1 MQRRGPKG
9 DRVEPRESALRQYLE
24 TLKRQAWLVILVPAV
39 TLGAMFAYLEQQ
51 DPVYRARTLIVVG
64 EPRTKAPPVL
74 GSHSVT
80 RTVTKLLESDL
91 VTRQIIDDL
100 ALNISPDEF
109 RQKLNVGVLPD
120 VSAVDVTYDSTDRRV
135 ALNVLEEMTTIF
147 TREVDQRLGVAAS
160 GEASTENTQSFDL
173 IVQVFDP
180 PHVEPEPVAP
190 KYGANI
196 IFGGVAGLAL
206 GLLLAVAR
214 EALDSRLR
222 SRRDAE
228 DWFGAPVVGSLPREM
243 VGRPPPGVGSGP
255 RRKGRSEDRRVAMLD
270 QLRAKLQFAQTG
282 ISGPTILVAGAG
294 PFVEKS
300 SVVANVGAAL
310 ARSGKRVVCVDADV
324 RRPRLDRAFGLTK
337 ESPGLVDVLEGD
349 VDLDEALHE
358 IELLQPGSN
367 GAAPVEHSGRL
378 WVLLAGRPPS
388 PLTDV
393 FTPETVSRLVERLY
407 HQADTVVFDSP
418 PLPVAESYPLALESD
433 NVLVVAR
440 RGRTTR
446 DQAEAVRLALHE
458 IGVEKVGIVMT
469 DERTD
474 GYAAG
479 Y

>member
-1 MQRRGPKG
+1 M
-9 DRVEPRESALRQYLE
+9 EPRDSALRQYLE
-24 TLKRQAWLVILVPAV
+24 TLRRQAWLVLLVPVV

-64 EPRTKAPPVL
+64 EPRSRAAPVL
-74 GSHSVT
+74 SSHSVT
-80 RTVTKLLESDL
+80 RTMTELLESDL
-91 VTRQIIDDL
+91 VSRTVIQEL
-100 ALNISPDEF
+100 GLSTSPEEF
-109 RQKLNVGVLPD
+109 KQKLKVGVLPD
-120 VSAVDVTYDSTDRRV
+120 VSALDVTYDSTDQTV
-135 ALNVLEEMTTIF
+135 ALNVLEEMTAIF
-147 TREVDQRLGVAAS
+147 TKEVDETLGVAAS
-160 GEASTENTQSFDL
+160 GSSGPRTDQSFDL
-173 IVQVFDP
+173 IVRVFDP
-180 PHVEPEPVAP
+180 PHVEPDPVAP

-222 SRRDAE
+222 TRRDAE
-228 DWFGAPVVGSLPREM
+228 EWFGAPVVGALPREM

-255 RRKGRSEDRRVAMLD
+255 RRTGRFEDRRAAMLD
-270 QLRAKLQFAQTG
+270 LLRAKLQFAQTG
-282 ISGPTILVAGAG
+282 IIGPTILVAGAG

-324 RRPRLDRAFGLTK
+324 RRPRLDHAFGLPK

-349 VDLDEALHE
+349 LELADALLE
-358 IELLQPGSN
+358 IELVQPGSN
-367 GAAPVEHSGRL
+367 GAEPMEHAGQLS
-378 WVLLAGRPPS
+378 VLPAGRPPS

-393 FTPETVSRLVERLY
+393 FTPQAVSGLIEQLY
-407 HQADTVVFDSP
+407 RRADYVVFDSP

-446 DQAEAVRLALHE
+446 DQAAAVRLTLE
-458 IGVEKVGIVMT
+458 ELGIERVGVVMT

>member
-1 MQRRGPKG
+1 
-9 DRVEPRESALRQYLE
+9 VEPRESALRQYLE
-24 TLKRQAWLVILVPAV
+24 TLKRQAWLVILVPVV
-39 TLGAMFAYLEQQ
+39 TLGAMVAYLEQQ
-51 DPVYRARTLIVVG
+51 DPVYRARTLIVVA

-74 GSHSVT
+74 ASHSVT
-80 RTVTKLLESDL
+80 RTMTELLESDL
-91 VTRQIIDDL
+91 VSRTVIDEL
-100 ALNISPDEF
+100 ALNISPEEF
-109 RQKLNVGVLPD
+109 EKKLAVGVLPD
-120 VSAVDVTYDSTDRRV
+120 VSALDITYDSTDRRL
-135 ALNVLEEMTTIF
+135 ALNVLEEMTAIF
-147 TREVDQRLGVAAS
+147 TREVDETLGVDGS
-160 GEASTENTQSFDL
+160 GRDSTRTSESFDL
-173 IVQVFDP
+173 TVRVFDP
-180 PHVEPEPVAP
+180 PHLEPDPVAP
-190 KYGANI
+190 KYGSNL

-206 GLLLAVAR
+206 GLLLGVAR

-228 DWFGAPVVGSLPREM
+228 DWFGAPVVGALPREM

-255 RRKGRSEDRRVAMLD
+255 RRKGRFEDRRHAMLD
-270 QLRAKLQFAQTG
+270 LLRAKLQFAQTG

-324 RRPRLDRAFGLTK
+324 RRPQLDRAFGLPK
-337 ESPGLVDVLEGD
+337 DAPGLVDVLEGGLE
-349 VDLDEALHE
+349 LDDALVE

-367 GAAPVEHSGRL
+367 GAVPMEHSGRL
-378 WVLLAGRPPS
+378 WVLPAGKPPS
-388 PLTDV
+388 PLADV
-393 FTPETVSRLVERLY
+393 FTSESVSNLIDRLY
-407 HQADTVVFDSP
+407 EQADSVVFDSP
-418 PLPVAESYPLALESD
+418 PLPVAESYPLALKSD

-446 DQAEAVRLALHE
+446 DQAEAVRLTLE
-458 IGVEKVGIVMT
+458 ELGIVKVGVVMT

>member
-1 MQRRGPKG
+1 
-9 DRVEPRESALRQYLE
+9 VEPRESALRQYLE
-24 TLKRQAWLVILVPAV
+24 TLRRQAWLVILVPAV

-80 RTVTKLLESDL
+80 RTMTELLESDL
-91 VTRQIIDDL
+91 VSRQIIDDL
-100 ALNISPDEF
+100 ALNMSVEEF
-109 RQKLNVGVLPD
+109 GDKLKVGVLPD
-120 VSAVDVTYDSTDRRV
+120 VSVLDVTYDSTNQRV
-135 ALNVLEEMTTIF
+135 ALNVLEELAAIF
-147 TREVDQRLGVAAS
+147 TREIDETLGVAAS
-160 GEASTENTQSFDL
+160 GRATSRSSQSFDL
-173 IVQVFDP
+173 IVRVFDP

-206 GLLLAVAR
+206 GLLLGVAR

-222 SRRDAE
+222 TRRDAE
-228 DWFGAPVVGSLPREM
+228 DWFGAPVVGALPREM

-255 RRKGRSEDRRVAMLD
+255 RRKGRFEDRRAAMLE

-282 ISGPTILVAGAG
+282 IGGPTILVAGTG

-310 ARSGKRVVCVDADV
+310 ARGGKRVVCVDADV
-324 RRPRLDRAFGLTK
+324 RRPGLDRAFGLPK
-337 ESPGLVDVLEGD
+337 ESPGLVDVLEG
-349 VDLDEALHE
+349 E
-358 IELLQPGSN
+358 IELSEALLEIEVIQPGSN
-367 GAAPVEHSGRL
+367 GAAPTGHTGRL
-378 WVLLAGRPPS
+378 AVLPAGRPPA
-388 PLTDV
+388 PLADV
-393 FTPETVSRLVERLY
+393 FTSESVSGLILRLY
-407 HQADTVVFDSP
+407 EQADYVVFDSP
-418 PLPVAESYPLALESD
+418 PLAVAEAYPLALESD

-446 DQAEAVRLALHE
+446 DQAEAVRLALAE
-458 IGVEKVGIVMT
+458 LGVKKVGVVMT

>member
-1 MQRRGPKG
+1 L
-9 DRVEPRESALRQYLE
+9 EPRESALRQYLE
-24 TLKRQAWLVILVPAV
+24 TLKRQAWLVLLVPVV

-64 EPRTKAPPVL
+64 EPRTKAAPVL

-80 RTVTKLLESDL
+80 RTMTKLLESDL

-100 ALNISPDEF
+100 ALNISPEEF
-109 RQKLNVGVLPD
+109 GEKLSVGVLPD
-120 VSAVDVTYDSTDRRV
+120 VSALDVTYDSTDRRV

-160 GEASTENTQSFDL
+160 GGASSSDTQSFDL
-173 IVQVFDP
+173 IVEVFDP
-180 PHVEPEPVAP
+180 PHVEPDPVAP
-190 KYGANI
+190 KYGANL
-196 IFGGVAGLAL
+196 IFGGVAGIAL
-206 GLLLAVAR
+206 GLLLGVAR

-228 DWFGAPVVGSLPREM
+228 SWFGAPVVGALPREM
-243 VGRPPPGVGSGP
+243 VGRPPPGVGTGQQ
-255 RRKGRSEDRRVAMLD
+255 RKGRSEDRRAAMLD
-270 QLRAKLQFAQTG
+270 LLRAKLQFAHTG

-310 ARSGKRVVCVDADV
+310 ARAGKRVVCVDADV
-324 RRPRLDRAFGLTK
+324 RRPRLDRAFGLPK
-337 ESPGLVDVLEGD
+337 EAPGLVDVLEG
-349 VDLDEALHE
+349 E
-358 IELLQPGSN
+358 IELDDALIPLDLVQPGGN
-367 GAAPVEHSGRL
+367 GAVPMQHAGQL
-378 WVLLAGRPPS
+378 AVLPAGRPPS
-388 PLTDV
+388 PLKDV
-393 FTPETVSRLVERLY
+393 FTPESVSGLVEQLY
-407 HQADTVVFDSP
+407 RQADYVVFDSP
-418 PLPVAESYPLALESD
+418 PLPVAESYALALESD

-446 DQAEAVRLALHE
+446 EQAEAVRLTLE
-458 IGVEKVGIVMT
+458 ELGIERVGVVMT

-474 GYAAG
+474 GYGAG

>member
-1 MQRRGPKG
+1 M
-9 DRVEPRESALRQYLE
+9 EPRESALRQYLE
-24 TLKRQAWLVILVPAV
+24 TLKRQAWLVILVPVV
-39 TLGAMFAYLEQQ
+39 TLGAMVAYLEQQ
-51 DPVYRARTLIVVG
+51 DPVYRARTLIVVA
-64 EPRTKAPPVL
+64 EPRSQAPPVL
-74 GSHSVT
+74 ASHSVT
-80 RTVTKLLESDL
+80 RTMTKLLESDL

-100 ALNISPDEF
+100 ALNISSEEF
-109 RQKLNVGVLPD
+109 SKKLSVGVLPD
-120 VSAVDVTYDSTDRRV
+120 VSALDVTYDSTDQRV

-147 TREVDQRLGVAAS
+147 TREVDERLGVAAS
-160 GEASTENTQSFDL
+160 GSASSRDGQSFDL
-173 IVQVFDP
+173 TVEVFDP
-180 PHVEPEPVAP
+180 PHLEPDPVAP

-222 SRRDAE
+222 NRRDAE

-255 RRKGRSEDRRVAMLD
+255 RRTGRSEDRRAAMLD
-270 QLRAKLQFAQTG
+270 LLRAKLQFAQTG
-282 ISGPTILVAGAG
+282 IGGPTILVAGAG

-324 RRPRLDRAFGLTK
+324 RRPRLDRAFGLPK

-349 VDLDEALHE
+349 VPLEDALLE
-358 IELLQPGSN
+358 VELLQPGSN
-367 GAAPVEHSGRL
+367 GAAPIEQSGRL
-378 WVLLAGRPPS
+378 WVLPAGRPPS
-388 PLTDV
+388 PLADV
-393 FTPETVSRLVERLY
+393 FTPESVSRLTERLY
-407 HQADTVVFDSP
+407 QQADTVVFDSP
-418 PLPVAESYPLALESD
+418 PLPVAESYPLALGSD

-446 DQAEAVRLALHE
+446 DQAEAVRLTLE
-458 IGVEKVGIVMT
+458 ELGIEKVGVVMT

-474 GYAAG
+474 SHAAG